1 MIAAIFQKA
10 DGSFA
15 IFRFAISL
23 FLLFILFCLIF
34 VFLPNALKTGRI
46 PFAAGSGI
54 SRTRFIERTKQ
65 PTFFWFLFAGYCLL
79 IPLFLDMIITGCL
92 GPGHGFL

>member
-1 MIAAIFQKA
+1 MIAALFQNA

-15 IFRFAISL
+15 IFRFAVS
-23 FLLFILFCLIF
+23 LFILCVLLGLIF

-46 PFAAGSGI
+46 PFAVGSGI
-54 SRTRFIERTKQ
+54 SRTRYIERAKQ
-65 PTFFWFLFAGYCLL
+65 PAFFWLLFAGYCVL
-79 IPLFLDMIITGCL
+79 IPLFLDFIFKGCL